1 MNKIFGQLKKLLKKS
16 FVIAFLVVAVFYLFF
31 KFGVRMGYIVKNN
44 TRIEKIGHR
53 GACGYEPENTI
64 QSFKKAIKLGVDAIE
79 LDVRTCKTGEL
90 VVIHDAK
97 VDRTT
102 SGCGFVKDLTVD
114 QIDSLYND
122 NTYIGD
128 VKKVVTLEKALDVID
143 RKAKVM
149 IEVKDRGMVKP
160 LSKIL
165 SRYIKKKDW
174 KVSDFC
180 VISFNYKEV
189 LDFAKLNPKISV
201 GLSFS
206 KIPKDKSKFY
216 RKIEKFS
223 NVDCMV
229 IDYKNIDSQFVSEL
243 HKKNMKVFVYTVNK
257 KSDIIKIKKLFVDG
271 IISDYPDI
279 I

>member
-1 MNKIFGQLKKLLKKS
+1 MNKMLELLKKLLKKS
-16 FVIAFLVVAVFYLFF
+16 LVVTFLVVTVFYLFF
-31 KFGVRMGYIVKNN
+31 KFGVHMGYIVKSH
-44 TRIEKIGHR
+44 TKIEKIGHR
-53 GACGYEPENTI
+53 GVAGYEPENTI

-79 LDVRTCKTGEL
+79 LDIRKCKTGEL

-97 VDRTT
+97 IDRTT
-102 SGCGFVKDLTVD
+102 RGCGFIKDLTLG
-114 QIDSLYND
+114 QINSLYND
-122 NTYIGD
+122 DTYIGD

-143 RKAKVM
+143 RKVKVI
-149 IEVKDRGMVKP
+149 IEVKDRGVAKR

-165 SRYIKKKDW
+165 SRYIKKKNW
-174 KVSDFC
+174 KTADFC
-180 VISFNYKEV
+180 VISFHHKEV
-189 LDFAKLNPKISV
+189 FDFAKLSPGISV

-216 RKIEKFS
+216 RKTEKFN
-223 NVDCMV
+223 NVYCVV
-229 IDYKNIDSQFVSEL
+229 IDYKSIDSQFVSEM